1 MGIRNFGILNQ
12 PNDINNQVMQ
22 ATAENSFIR
31 EDTVNAHEHP
41 SNATLCSW
49 QQTDPAL
56 FGLEGYNKK
65 KLACYNN
72 GTGLT
77 AEELDTVTEFSS
89 SLGKPG
95 GVDGNKGK
103 GALLS
108 SLRINQSGLIWISCA
123 ENPYTNERRVSRAV
137 MKGEP
142 EIMKW
147 GKDELYCPK
156 ADEDCTVQ
164 DITDIVEANSQ
175 VLGDN
180 FDINKDWTMKI
191 YCGINPKQD
200 TINEPYAPGE
210 KLPDGWLVKELS
222 RRFPILPKDFEIRV
236 EDCLRTKNQTRPN
249 FWPILEIIKTGNSK
263 HKFEFE
269 TVTVTSSGAKSMG
282 KKIPFY
288 TDPGQINVTFVYD
301 PPAEEKGQDYCWSH
315 HIARQGITSTYSG
328 VIWKDELYGYVGPI
342 PKGGNNWRQMAPAC
356 GVLNGYKKFRIFV
369 SLPNDGKYAND
380 ENRIKLNRI
389 KASGDP
395 EEIKLSDYYTEIKLA
410 MPDWFKAKMDAE
422 APKATTLDDIRKL
435 LTDKMKEVRVYQSA
449 DKVVTGNN
457 KGSKPKP
464 NPNPD
469 PKPNPNPN
477 PNPNPSGQS
486 GMTPNPEGAYRMIR
500 EFPEIKMIAG
510 KGHGL
515 PLDESFHH
523 MAGEYIHKENILY
536 VNQDYDAFEKLA
548 STIKDELNADE
559 RVEDDIKT
567 YCQNAI
573 IYSQLG
579 SGMVVSFLKKNM
591 AGFKDEADYK
601 ASISARQLTRYAD
614 CWMLGE
620 YKNSSLYKSLKTRV
634 DAKLKEPKEFTPKAH
649 WDTQKATI

>member
-1 MGIRNFGILNQ
+1 MGIRNFTINNVA
-12 PNDINNQVMQ
+12 NDINNQVMQ

-72 GTGLT
+72 GAGLT
-77 AEELDTVTEFSS
+77 AEELDIVTEFSS
-89 SLGKPG
+89 SIGKPG

-108 SLRINQSGLIWISCA
+108 SMRINQSGLIWISCA
-123 ENPYTNERRVSRAV
+123 ENPYTNERRVSRVV
-137 MKGEP
+137 MTGNP
-142 EIMKW
+142 ETMTW
-147 GKDELYCPK
+147 GKGKIYCPK
-156 ADEDCTVQ
+156 EDNESYVQ
-164 DITDIVEANSQ
+164 DITDIVEAHSKE
-175 VLGDN
+175 LGPE

-222 RRFPILPKDFEIRV
+222 RRFPILPKGFEIKV

-269 TVTVTSSGAKSMG
+269 TVTVTATGVKSMG

-288 TDPGQINVTFVYD
+288 TNPGEINVTFVYD
-301 PPAEEKGQDYCWSH
+301 PPAEEKGQEVCWSH
-315 HIARQGITSTYSG
+315 HIARQGISSTYSG
-328 VIWKDELYGYVGPI
+328 VIWKNELYGYVGPI
-342 PKGGNNWRQMAPAC
+342 SKGGNNWRQMAPAC
-356 GVLNGYKKFRIFV
+356 GVLNGYRKFRIFV
-369 SLPNDGKYAND
+369 SLPSDGKYAND

-395 EEIKLSDYYTEIKLA
+395 EEVKLSDYYTEIKLA

-422 APKATTLDDIRKL
+422 APKTTNLEDIRKQ
-435 LTDKMKEVRVYQSA
+435 LTAKMKELRAYQPA
-449 DKVVTGNN
+449 DKTPEGDCKGGEGKKKRKGDGNGGGGGN
-457 KGSKPKP
+457 GS
-464 NPNPD
+464 
-469 PKPNPNPN
+469 
-477 PNPNPSGQS
+477 SGRIANAQ
-486 GMTPNPEGAYRMIR
+486 GAYRMIR
-500 EFPEIKMIAG
+500 EFPEVKMISG

-523 MAGEYIHKENILY
+523 MVGEYIHKENILY
-536 VNQDYDAFEKLA
+536 VNEDYDAFENLADKIKL
-548 STIKDELNADE
+548 DLDADE

-567 YCQNAI
+567 YCRNEI

-579 SGMVVSFLKKNM
+579 CGMVISFVKKNK

-601 ASISARQLTRYAD
+601 ASISPRQLTRYAD
-614 CWMLGE
+614 CWMLEE
-620 YKNSSLYKSLKTRV
+620 YKNSDMYKTLKRV
-634 DAKLKEPKEFTPKAH
+634 VDVKLKEPKEFTPKAH
-649 WDTQKATI
+649 WEAQKATI